1 MTRLTLV
8 AVVVTA
14 VYLAVGCASPQGVV
28 EFQVGPS
35 VPTQAEVTY
44 SDRVAIK
51 SLLDITASKFHLIE
65 QAGDLWS
72 DAAASYIYDP
82 ERRPA
87 AKINLDAQFVNNR
100 MVVRLTGDKSVTFD
114 ELKLYLHTRLAETF
128 RDRVVLLDKPAH
140 GPVERQS
147 LPGRLE

>member
-14 VYLAVGCASPQGVV
+14 VYLAVGCTSPQGAV
-28 EFQVGPS
+28 EFRVGPS
-35 VPTQAEVTY
+35 APMQAEVTY

-51 SLLDITASKFHLIE
+51 SLLDITASKFHLVE
-65 QAGDLWS
+65 QASDLWS

-82 ERRPA
+82 ERHPA
-87 AKINLDAQFVNNR
+87 AKINLDAEFVHNR
-100 MVVRLTGDKSVTFD
+100 MVVHLTGDISVTFD
-114 ELKLYLHTRLAETF
+114 ELKLYLHKRLAEMF
-128 RDRVVLLDKPAH
+128 RGRVVLLERQPQ